1 MPLTALILHQQNT
14 VGAVPAQPSVV
25 TLQGEDV
32 TPTLVGESELQ
43 STMQG
48 SARTDV
54 IIGETARK

>member
-1 MPLTALILHQQNT
+1 MPLAALILHQQNS
-14 VGAVPAQPSVV
+14 VGAVLAKPSII

-48 SARTDV
+48 EARTDT